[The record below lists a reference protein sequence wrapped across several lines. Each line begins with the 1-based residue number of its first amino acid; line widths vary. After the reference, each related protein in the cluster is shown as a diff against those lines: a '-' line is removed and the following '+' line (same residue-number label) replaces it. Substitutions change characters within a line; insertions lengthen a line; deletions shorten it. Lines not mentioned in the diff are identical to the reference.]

1 MRSIADTT
9 SVLESTVTEERMKAQ
24 SAIRYE
30 AAGSNLSPS
39 PIYPGWVLEG
49 NPVARNKLVS
59 ESADGTASSFIWD
72 CTAGRFN
79 WFYEADET
87 IYVIEGGVVVK
98 ELGGAARRLSAGDTI
113 LFPAGSRTEWHVEEY
128 VRKFALIR
136 TALPRPLVF
145 ARRGYRFLKRIIGAA
160 DRKDAAPAMFQRG

>member
-30 AAGSNLSPS
+30 ADGSNLSPS

-59 ESADGTASSFIWD
+59 ESADGLQAASYGTAPRGASIGS
-72 CTAGRFN
+72 TRRTRRF
-79 WFYEADET
+79 T
-87 IYVIEGGVVVK
+87 
-98 ELGGAARRLSAGDTI
+98 
-113 LFPAGSRTEWHVEEY
+113 
-128 VRKFALIR
+128 
-136 TALPRPLVF
+136 
-145 ARRGYRFLKRIIGAA
+145 
-160 DRKDAAPAMFQRG
+160 